1 MGKKIS
7 KNNESANANNGKSTT
22 TNAMRNLL
30 GVCGPIRIEQNPLA
44 KHVFPENSVIL
55 LTASETTYSY
65 AYIRGLKD
73 TQDITI
79 MRTLLNAVSA
89 EVQASLEFAKNLT
102 DTDTAIA
109 DAKQKDL
116 RPARLL
122 ARYLRGNVV
131 YKTDSN
137 GKLSKA
143 IVSDIPL
150 KRTALSRLSSGK
162 AEFYG
167 LTREQKR
174 AAVNGYAVG
183 ILGQCKFISAVNKTL
198 AEFIAEAEAVTAKA
212 GKKVAKKTTKSVAMG
227 ANLVNAAAAV

>member
-1 MGKKIS
+1 MGNKNS

-22 TNAMRNLL
+22 TNAIRTLL
-30 GVCGPIRIEQNPLA
+30 NVCGPIRLSENPLA
-44 KHVFPENSVIL
+44 KHVFPENSLIL

-65 AYIRGLKD
+65 AYVRGLKD

-79 MRTLLNAVSA
+79 MRTLLNALAA
-89 EVQASLEFAKNLT
+89 ETQASLEFAKTLT
-102 DTDTAIA
+102 DTDTAVA

-150 KRTALSRLSSGK
+150 KRTALSRLASGK
-162 AEFYG
+162 AEFYT

-183 ILGQCKFISAVNKTL
+183 ILAQCKFISAVNKTL
-198 AEFIAEAEAVTAKA
+198 AEFIAEAEAVKPKKTAKPKSES
-212 GKKVAKKTTKSVAMG
+212 KK
-227 ANLVNAAAAV
+227 NLVNAAAA